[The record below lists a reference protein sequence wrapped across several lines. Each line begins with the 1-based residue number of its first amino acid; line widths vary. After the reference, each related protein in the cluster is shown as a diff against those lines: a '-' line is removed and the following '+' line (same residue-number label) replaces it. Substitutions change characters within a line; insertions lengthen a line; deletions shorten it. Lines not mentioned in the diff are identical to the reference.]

1 MEVTG
6 QFSLYPLATGELG
19 PPLAAAIAAARA
31 TGVTVDVGRMS
42 SMVTGTEEQ
51 VFAALRAAFLAVAH
65 DGEAVLV
72 ATISN
77 AC

>member
-6 QFSLYPLATGELG
+6 QFSLYPLGAAELG
-19 PPLAAAIAAARA
+19 PPLAAAVAAARA

-42 SMVTGTEEQ
+42 SMVAGAEEQ
-51 VFAALRAAFLAVAH
+51 VFAALRAAFHAVAR
-65 DGEAVLV
+65 DGEVVLV

>member
-6 QFSLYPLATGELG
+6 QFSLYPLSAAELG
-19 PPLAAAIAAARA
+19 PPLAAAVAAARA

-42 SMVTGTEEQ
+42 SMVTGAEEQ
-51 VFAALRAAFLAVAH
+51 VFAALRAAFQAVAR
-65 DGEAVLV
+65 DGEVVLV

>member
-1 MEVTG
+1 MNVTG
-6 QFSLYPLATGELG
+6 QFSLYPLGAAELG

-42 SMVTGTEEQ
+42 SMMEGTEEQ
-51 VFAALRAAFLAVAH
+51 VFAVLRAAFRAVAR
-65 DGEAVLV
+65 DGEVVLV

-77 AC
+77 GC